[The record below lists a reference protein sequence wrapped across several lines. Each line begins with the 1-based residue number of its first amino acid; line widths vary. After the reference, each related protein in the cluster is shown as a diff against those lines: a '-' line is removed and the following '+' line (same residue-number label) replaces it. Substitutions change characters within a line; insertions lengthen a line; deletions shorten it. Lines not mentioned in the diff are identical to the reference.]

1 MKYLK
6 LEEIANLDMGKTP
19 ARNNLEYWNGNNTW
33 VSISD
38 LKDKYISESKEKIT
52 DKAISDTKIKEV
64 PENTLIISFKLSIGK
79 KAITTKKL
87 YTNEAIMALKIK
99 DKNELDVEY
108 LYYALEK
115 VDLIRY
121 TDKAAKGKT
130 LNKEKLK
137 KIEIPICD
145 MYKQKKIVES
155 LNKVKMIISKQREQL
170 ELLEN
175 LKKSQFF
182 EMFGD
187 PIKNEKGWENYKLN
201 EIYEIID
208 GDRGKNYPKSS
219 DFSNKGFCLFLNAK
233 NVTKEGFKFEETN
246 YISQEKDRSMGKGK
260 LERGDIVLTTRG
272 TLGNLAI
279 YGEKIKYPN
288 IRINSGMVILRKIDK
303 TLEDKYFIEYL
314 KNSRIIEKIKSG
326 TAQPQIPILHLKKIK
341 ISVPPIILQNKFA
354 TKIEAIQKLKF
365 EIEKSL
371 KETENLYNSL
381 MQKFFSNK

>member
-365 EIEKSL
+365 RKLKSL
-371 KETENLYNSL
+371 EKTENSKII
-381 MQKFFSNK
+381 QKFLALK

>member
-1 MKYLK
+1 ML
-6 LEEIANLDMGKTP
+6 
-19 ARNNLEYWNGNNTW
+19 
-33 VSISD
+33 
-38 LKDKYISESKEKIT
+38 
-52 DKAISDTKIKEV
+52 
-64 PENTLIISFKLSIGK
+64 
-79 KAITTKKL
+79 TT
-87 YTNEAIMALKIK
+87 
-99 DKNELDVEY
+99 
-108 LYYALEK
+108 
-115 VDLIRY
+115 
-121 TDKAAKGKT
+121 
-130 LNKEKLK
+130 
-137 KIEIPICD
+137 
-145 MYKQKKIVES
+145 
-155 LNKVKMIISKQREQL
+155 
-170 ELLEN
+170 
-175 LKKSQFF
+175 SQFF
-182 EMFGD
+182 EMFGN
-187 PIKNEKGWENYKLN
+187 PIKNEKDWENYKLN

-246 YISQEKDRSMGKGK
+246 YISQEKDKSMGKGK

-326 TAQPQIPILHLKKIK
+326 TAQPQMPILHLKKIK

>member
-19 ARNNLEYWNGNNTW
+19 SRNNLEYWNGNNTW

-246 YISQEKDRSMGKGK
+246 YISQEKDKSMGKGR

>member
-1 MKYLK
+1 M
-6 LEEIANLDMGKTP
+6 
-19 ARNNLEYWNGNNTW
+19 
-33 VSISD
+33 
-38 LKDKYISESKEKIT
+38 DKRMLG
-52 DKAISDTKIKEV
+52 D
-64 PENTLIISFKLSIGK
+64 LIISYNNKRKALNNVERNKKKEGKLYPYYGANGVVDYINEYMIEDEVLCIAEDGGSWGK
-79 KAITTKKL
+79 NEKCSYIVSGKFWVNNHAHVVKTKKEL
-87 YTNEAIMALKIK
+87 DMRYLMYFLNFENLNRYITGTTRGKLTKNSLEKIK
-99 DKNELDVEY
+99 ISIPSFNKQKEIVRN
-108 LYYALEK
+108 LEK
-115 VDLIRY
+115 I
-121 TDKAAKGKT
+121 KKII
-130 LNKEKLK
+130 ELK
-137 KIEIPICD
+137 KIQLLEI
-145 MYKQKKIVES
+145 
-155 LNKVKMIISKQREQL
+155 
-170 ELLEN
+170 EN

-182 EMFGD
+182 ELFGD

-246 YISQEKDRSMGKGK
+246 YISQEKDKSMGKGK

-326 TAQPQIPILHLKKIK
+326 TAQPQMPILHLKKIK

-354 TKIEAIQKLKF
+354 TRIEAIQKLKF
-365 EIEKSL
+365 RKLKSL
-371 KETENLYNSL
+371 EKTENSKII
-381 MQKFFSNK
+381 QKFLALK